1 VLSANAALAGAFQHR
16 PRSDTA
22 GDDHGLRHTEKGGG
36 ERQPRRRAA
45 RRRAAPG
52 ALGPDRVIGV
62 FGIGGLGG
70 YAVQYAKILGS
81 GATIVAFARNSDKLA
96 IAKDYGADH
105 VIAIKGKSSADISKE
120 LNQATGRF
128 DLDAIIDCAGAR
140 R

>member
-1 VLSANAALAGAFQHR
+1 
-16 PRSDTA
+16 
-22 GDDHGLRHTEKGGG
+22 
-36 ERQPRRRAA
+36 
-45 RRRAAPG
+45 
-52 ALGPDRVIGV
+52 V

-81 GATIVAFARNSDKLA
+81 GATIVAFARNRDKLA

-128 DLDAIIDCAGAR
+128 DLDAIIDCAGAPEMMQLGFSLLSISGHMSTSD
-140 R
+140 